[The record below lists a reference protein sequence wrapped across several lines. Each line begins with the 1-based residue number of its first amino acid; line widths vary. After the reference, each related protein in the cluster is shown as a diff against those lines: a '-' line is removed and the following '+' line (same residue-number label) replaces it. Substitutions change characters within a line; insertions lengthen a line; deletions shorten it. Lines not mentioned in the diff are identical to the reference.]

1 MNYVHALKES
11 LLYFIAYSE
20 YAQKLPDYLVGYATP
35 PERHLSRLFN
45 LFSVKDAKGLYQ
57 RYSSD
62 RDDVKDF
69 RENLLEELE
78 EASLVSLSRGLPSSS
93 SFKILEEDID
103 KLTETPIYLTL
114 NNDFKEEPA
123 SAGETQQEGVFPNAY
138 LGYEPS
144 TKNPQEITRFN
155 PVVTSFSDKKDVMFY
170 YYPTVGTQPLFEVMN
185 EDPVRAQAALRIL
198 GSVRDSKDL
207 VDPTG
212 EWLKKAFFI
221 DVYFVEFLK
230 QLKLVLKTLEGYI
243 QALLKYI
250 DILKQ
255 RIASLR
261 AFIDKIRA
269 IIQQLLNLKFP
280 AGISYLLSVSEGTQ
294 GLVESFSSAANKP
307 PSGEFLTSTYAT
319 LVIGGAPVVVVDLIK
334 ALLGADE

>member
-1 MNYVHALKES
+1 
-11 LLYFIAYSE
+11 
-20 YAQKLPDYLVGYATP
+20 
-35 PERHLSRLFN
+35 
-45 LFSVKDAKGLYQ
+45 
-57 RYSSD
+57 
-62 RDDVKDF
+62 
-69 RENLLEELE
+69 
-78 EASLVSLSRGLPSSS
+78 
-93 SFKILEEDID
+93 
-103 KLTETPIYLTL
+103 
-114 NNDFKEEPA
+114 
-123 SAGETQQEGVFPNAY
+123 
-138 LGYEPS
+138 
-144 TKNPQEITRFN
+144 
-155 PVVTSFSDKKDVMFY
+155 
-170 YYPTVGTQPLFEVMN
+170 MN